1 MEKEKELT
9 PGQRYRKYFSKNL
22 PMTVIFILAVLIV
35 FGLAIIASETLYIT
49 IPLLLIPVL
58 FTNQVICA
66 EVEAGIGFT
75 NKGITSSFGKYLMG
89 PFRGCYRV
97 IRSFLFALLISLGL
111 TALFCFIYIVV
122 GMGIDPSF
130 ASAVESFMNVAEEEI
145 STYGISTILGDY
157 PEIIKLLVVTQ
168 ILEGFVFTMSFS
180 HFILSS
186 APLAIL
192 QGTPLAINRRA
203 FGMIFKGAVKKDAK
217 HYYGTYWGF
226 AWISYLLLAVGYIL
240 GTVISTF
247 IMYSIGYV
255 SFESTDHYL
264 VAAVFT
270 LFSGIATGMV
280 MMSFSL
286 PYFFYSVEDLTFS
299 LMPAIKDCSL
309 ELARNNLNQLKM
321 YQQISEEE
329 AKRYEEEIKNVE
341 KELNDITEDNEDDQ
355 K

>member
-58 FTNQVICA
+58 FTDQVICA
-66 EVEAGIGFT
+66 DVEAGIGFT
-75 NKGITSSFGKYLMG
+75 NKGITSSFSKYLMG

-97 IRSFLFALLISLGL
+97 IRSFLFALLISLGI
-111 TALFCFIYIVV
+111 TALFSFIYIIV
-122 GMGIDPSF
+122 GMEVDSSF
-130 ASAVESFMNVAEEEI
+130 ASALESFMNVAEEEV
-145 STYGISTILGDY
+145 STYGISGIIVDY
-157 PEIIKLLVVTQ
+157 PELLKLLVITQ
-168 ILEGFVFTMSFS
+168 ILEGFVFTMTFS

-192 QGTPLAINRRA
+192 HGTPLAMNRRA

-217 HYYGTYWGF
+217 HYYGTYYGF
-226 AWISYLLLAVGYIL
+226 AWISYLLLAIGYIL
-240 GTVISTF
+240 GTFISIF
-247 IMYSIGYV
+247 VMYSIGYV
-255 SFESTDHYL
+255 SLESTDNYL
-264 VAAVFT
+264 IAAVFA

-299 LMPAIKDCSL
+299 LMPAVKDCSL
-309 ELARNNLNQLKM
+309 ELAKNNLNQLKM

-329 AKRYEEEIKNVE
+329 AKRYEEEIKKAE
-341 KELNDITEDNEDDQ
+341 EELNDITDGNEDD
-355 K
+355 KK